1 MAKTIAFINMK
12 GGVGKTT
19 LAVNTAYTLAKI
31 EGKKVL
37 IIDMDP
43 QMNATQYTLREEQMD
58 EILADRSKSIFG
70 CLSPDYV
77 TNTVIKNEQDE
88 ENKEA
93 DDESKWIFNVDDIF
107 DIIPSSLDI
116 MTLNL
121 AATPFKL
128 QQYIKN
134 NLDSQYDV
142 IIIDCP
148 PTISDYT
155 KVSLLAADLY
165 LVPMKA
171 DSLSVFGLP
180 MLENYVKKTIQGE
193 FQHNINCVG
202 IVLNMVIPNRLLYKK
217 NQPIIRKRWNTLLF
231 QNELNQCEDIVKGL
245 DPELSG
251 NNKYIID
258 MNNPTIVNQMKN
270 ITKQLLQKGRI

>member
-31 EGKKVL
+31 EKKKVL

-43 QMNATQYTLREEQMD
+43 QMNATQYTLNESQME
-58 EILADRSKSIFG
+58 EILSDRRKSVFG
-70 CLSPDYV
+70 CLSPEYV
-77 TNTVIKNEQDE
+77 TNTILKEDDNHIE
-88 ENKEA
+88 EDN
-93 DDESKWIFNVDDIF
+93 SKWIFNVDGMF

-121 AATPFKL
+121 SATPFKL

-134 NLDSQYDV
+134 DLDSCYDI

-155 KVSLLAADLY
+155 KVSLLASDLY

-202 IVLNMVIPNRLLYKK
+202 IVLNMVLPSRLLYKK
-217 NQPIIRKRWNTLLF
+217 NKPIIQRQWKTLLF
-231 QNELNQCEDIVKGL
+231 NNELNQCEEIGKGL
-245 DPELSG
+245 DSELSPV
-251 NNKYIID
+251 KYIID
-258 MNNPTIVNQMKN
+258 MENGIIVTQMKN

>member
-31 EGKKVL
+31 ERKKVL

-43 QMNATQYTLREEQMD
+43 QMNATQYTLSEEQME
-58 EILADRSKSIFG
+58 EILNDRSKSIFG

-77 TNTVIKNEQDE
+77 TNTVIENENDEEYNIQDE
-88 ENKEA
+88 
-93 DDESKWIFNVDDIF
+93 SRWIFNVDRIF

-134 NLDSQYDV
+134 KLDSLYDI

-155 KVSLLAADLY
+155 KVSLLASDLY

-193 FQHNINCVG
+193 FQHAINCVG
-202 IVLNMVIPNRLLYKK
+202 IVLNMVLPNRLLYKK
-217 NQPIIRKRWNTLLF
+217 NQPIIRKRWSTLLF
-231 QNELNQCEDIVKGL
+231 QNELHQCEDIVKGL
-245 DPELSG
+245 DPELSC
-251 NNKYIID
+251 NKYIID
-258 MNNPTIVNQMKN
+258 MSNPLIVNQMKN